1 MAINLKFLYWLTL
14 FSILVFI
21 LVFFLFTAI
30 LNEKFLPVFYF
41 LFLYFFILTFAS
53 RLFLIK
59 DEKGIT
65 ANFNMRYF
73 FVRWIKVFI
82 HLIFIVIY
90 LFNDGEN
97 VPAFILTFLGIYIF
111 YSVFDAYTL
120 SVYLQKKS
128 N

>member
-1 MAINLKFLYWLTL
+1 MSIKLRFLYWLIL
-14 FSILVFI
+14 FSLLVFI

-30 LNEKFLPVFYF
+30 LNEKFLPVFYIVF
-41 LFLYFFILTFAS
+41 PYFFVLTYAG
-53 RLFLIK
+53 RLLLI
-59 DEKGIT
+59 DEEKGLT
-65 ANFNMRYF
+65 SNFNMRYF
-73 FVRWIKVFI
+73 FVRWVKLFL

-90 LFNDGEN
+90 LFNDSEN

-111 YSVFDAYTL
+111 YSVFDVYTL

>member
-1 MAINLKFLYWLTL
+1 MSIKLRFLYWLIL
-14 FSILVFI
+14 FSLLVFI

-30 LNEKFLPVFYF
+30 LSEKFLPVFYIVF
-41 LFLYFFILTFAS
+41 PYFFVLTYAG
-53 RLFLIK
+53 RLLLI
-59 DEKGIT
+59 DEEKGLT

-73 FVRWIKVFI
+73 FVRWIKLFL

-90 LFNDGEN
+90 LFNDSEN
-97 VPAFILTFLGIYIF
+97 IPAFILTFLGIYIF
-111 YSVFDAYTL
+111 YSVFDVYTL